1 MNVKTK
7 ENGILEESLNKIA
20 GSLNDILNDNLKITP
35 PQLANKTFYER
46 KCFNRHLKDS
56 LTISKVFKLLIELNE
71 VPRPRLPLKKYT

>member
-20 GSLNDILNDNLKITP
+20 GSLNDNLKISP
-35 PQLANKTFYER
+35 PQLANKTLYER

-56 LTISKVFKLLIELNE
+56 LTILKVVKRLIGPNE
-71 VPRPRLPLKKYT
+71 VAQL